1 MTIEADR
8 KSSLLTRIAAW
19 WRSQC
24 SLHHEATCDVGLN
37 EPKSRTLAGKW
48 PGAADPMARMLEQ
61 LKRGS

>member
-1 MTIEADR
+1 MTIKADH
-8 KSSLLTRIAAW
+8 KSSLLTRVAAW
-19 WRSQC
+19 WSSWRSPR
-24 SLHHEATCDVGLN
+24 HEAARDVGLN